1 MPHSIVYEPLDELV
15 KRKHPQNPKTHDIPS
30 LAESIERFKFASPV
44 LLDERTNLMAAGH
57 GRLEALLY
65 LRDKDE
71 EPPEGV
77 VEADDGTWMVPTVHG
92 WSSEDDDE
100 LIAYVIADNRQNE
113 LGGWDTPLL
122 GSIMSQ
128 LAKTSKITGTGF
140 TGPQLDDLMA
150 RLAPPPSLDQLRAA
164 HGAPNERDMW
174 PVLRFQVHPDVRD
187 RYTKMVAS
195 EEWEGDREDESAIMI
210 ALIETYYMVRNA
222 PEAEAE

>member
-1 MPHSIVYEPLDELV
+1 MPHSIVYEPLDELL

-30 LAESIERFKFASPV
+30 LAESIMRFKFASPV

-57 GRLEALLY
+57 GRLEALAY
-65 LRDKDE
+65 LRGDDE
-71 EPPEGV
+71 EPPDGI

-113 LGGWDTPLL
+113 LGGWDSPLL
-122 GSIMSQ
+122 GSIMAQ
-128 LAKTSKITGTGF
+128 LAKTQKIKGTGF

-164 HGAPNERDMW
+164 HGASNERDMW
-174 PVLRFQVHPDVRD
+174 PVLRFQVSPAVRDKYEAAIKATAFDDVRED
-187 RYTKMVAS
+187 QSALFELLVF
-195 EEWEGDREDESAIMI
+195 GD
-210 ALIETYYMVRNA
+210 
-222 PEAEAE
+222 PE